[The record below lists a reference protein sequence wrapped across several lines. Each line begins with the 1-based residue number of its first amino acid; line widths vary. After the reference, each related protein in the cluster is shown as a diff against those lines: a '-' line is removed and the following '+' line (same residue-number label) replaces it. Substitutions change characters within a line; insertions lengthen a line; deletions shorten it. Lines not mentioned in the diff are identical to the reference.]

1 MITEPVMIAEPVRI
15 TEPVRI
21 LNRLLIRSFLVCAFC
36 AFLWLDH
43 SVVAELF
50 EVCYH
55 CAFRHRVRLR

>member
-1 MITEPVMIAEPVRI
+1 MIAQPVMIAELARI

-21 LNRLLIRSFLVCAFC
+21 LNRLLIRSFLVC

-55 CAFRHRVRLR
+55 CAFGHRVRLR